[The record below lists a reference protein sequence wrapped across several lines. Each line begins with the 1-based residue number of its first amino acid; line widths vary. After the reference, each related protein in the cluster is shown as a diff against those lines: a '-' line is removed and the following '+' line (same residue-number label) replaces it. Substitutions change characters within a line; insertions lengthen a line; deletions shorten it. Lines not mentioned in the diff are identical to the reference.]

1 MPRAIIADD
10 EDLALLELK
19 QLLAVAWPSLEVVAE
34 CTDGGEAIEAIVKH
48 EPDIAFLDIR
58 MPALSGLDVA
68 RITAGKCRII
78 FTTAFDSFA
87 IEAFNLGAID
97 YLLKPIKASRLEQT
111 IVRLREQF
119 ENNSALPQSDI
130 LRMMI
135 ELEERLKES
144 KAKEQIRWISASI
157 GKTIKIIRVEEV
169 LFFEADARYIR
180 VVTEKDDAIIRT
192 PLKELQLSLDSE
204 QFWQISRSV
213 IVNVN
218 ALDKATRDELGN
230 IMISLRKRSEIFK
243 VSPSYVW
250 RFKGM

>member
-19 QLLAVAWPSLEVVAE
+19 QLLAAAWPDLEVVAE
-34 CTDGGEAIEAIVKH
+34 CSDGGEAIEAIIKH
-48 EPDIAFLDIR
+48 QPDIAFLDIR

-111 IVRLREQF
+111 ITRLREQF
-119 ENNSALPQSDI
+119 ENNSILPQAEI
-130 LRMMI
+130 LRMMT
-135 ELEERLKES
+135 ELEARLKES
-144 KAKEQIRWISASI
+144 KEKEQIRWISASI
-157 GKTIKIIRVEEV
+157 GKSIKIIRVEEV

-180 VVTEKDDAIIRT
+180 VVTDKDDAIIRT
-192 PLKELQLSLDSE
+192 PLKELQLGLDNE

-218 ALDKATRDELGN
+218 ALDKATRDDFGN
-230 IMISLRKRSEIFK
+230 IMVCLHNRTESFK
-243 VSPSYVW
+243 VSASYIW